1 MNIKPQPPSW
11 LLPQDEAGSLFDS
24 DVPDA
29 TGSYAAMLP
38 EGEGKGTAAPSLGN
52 TTAVM
57 SFKPLGGMFMR
68 KHTLVDGRYW

>member
-29 TGSYAAMLP
+29 TGSYAAI
-38 EGEGKGTAAPSLGN
+38 AAR
-52 TTAVM
+52 
-57 SFKPLGGMFMR
+57 GGR
-68 KHTLVDGRYW
+68 